1 MKNINEY
8 ALLIC
13 DSNYGV
19 HIPQIVVEEF
29 APYGLS
35 CPQLFN
41 HQIQTGHFDGFRKFT
56 FDWSDV
62 SEEYVKTLLNGCD
75 EEFYWEAWD
84 NVLNNLKIEI
94 DGEKY
99 HIIEN
104 VGAWLIPDEC
114 MNQLKDWLI

>member
-19 HIPQIVVEEF
+19 HIPQTVANEF
-29 APYGLS
+29 APCGDSPYS
-35 CPQLFN
+35 S
-41 HQIQTGHFDGFRKFT
+41 GHFSGYMKFT

-62 SEEYVKTLLNGCD
+62 AEESVKILLNGCD
-75 EEFYWEAWD
+75 EEFYWESWED
-84 NVLNNLKIEI
+84 VLKNLKIEI